1 MGATWSNKYGN
12 ARVNKA
18 EPLGLQCEFVHDKLP
33 EENTEYVINILA
45 VESFFQ

>member
-18 EPLGLQCEFVHDKLP
+18 EPLGVFGVSLFMTDYRKR
-33 EENTEYVINILA
+33 I
-45 VESFFQ
+45 